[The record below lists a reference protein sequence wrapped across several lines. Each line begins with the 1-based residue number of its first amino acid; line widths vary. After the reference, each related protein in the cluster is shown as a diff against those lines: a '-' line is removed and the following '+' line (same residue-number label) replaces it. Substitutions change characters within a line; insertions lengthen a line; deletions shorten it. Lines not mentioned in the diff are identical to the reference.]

1 MISSLHFE
9 NVQGC
14 GLNKPSPRF
23 ENVQGCGM
31 NKPSPRNS
39 GKLAL
44 LCNNKFENKNA
55 GFVEFIVA
63 IARIN

>member
-1 MISSLHFE
+1 
-9 NVQGC
+9 
-14 GLNKPSPRF
+14 
-23 ENVQGCGM
+23 M

-44 LCNNKFENKNA
+44 LYNNKFENKNA
-55 GFVEFIVA
+55 DFVEFIVA